1 MRDKARQ
8 DILNHMVQ
16 YHTGMDAGFAAMSD
30 VTRRGILERLGR
42 TPASIT
48 DLASQF
54 GMTLTG
60 MKKHVAVLERAGLVR
75 SKKVGRVRTCALGP
89 RTLDKEMA
97 WIEQYKRML
106 EQRLDRLDA
115 FLERTKGDEK

>member
-1 MRDKARQ
+1 
-8 DILNHMVQ
+8 MVQ

>member
-1 MRDKARQ
+1 
-8 DILNHMVQ
+8 MVQ
-16 YHTGMDAGFAAMSD
+16 YQSSLDAGFAAMAD
-30 VTRRGILERLGR
+30 ATRRGILERLGKQ
-42 TPASIT
+42 PASIT
-48 DLASQF
+48 ELADHY

-89 RTLDKEMA
+89 RRLDQEAK

-106 EQRLDRLDA
+106 EQRLNRLED
-115 FLERTKGDEK
+115 FLERTKGED